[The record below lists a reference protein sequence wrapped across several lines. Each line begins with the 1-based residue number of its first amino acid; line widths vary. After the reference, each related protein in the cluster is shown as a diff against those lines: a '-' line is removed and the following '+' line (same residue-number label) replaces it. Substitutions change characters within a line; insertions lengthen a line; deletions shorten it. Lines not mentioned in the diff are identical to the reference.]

1 MPEFDIDQFKKSWQ
15 EQDVQPKYNSTDIEL
30 MLNKSSRNYVKYI
43 LWISCAEFLVILGM
57 NLYNLFAGDESQ
69 NFLNILQKFGVQN
82 SVDLKTNFDHLYLGL
97 KIISLALT
105 AFFVICFYINY
116 KKITVESNL
125 KKLIVQIIKF
135 KKTVN
140 LFILANIFLMVLYS
154 ITLVV
159 FTNWVLVQQNISLSN
174 ATLIGFYVGFFL
186 LIGLSVLLIWFY
198 YKIVYGIIL
207 KRLGNNL
214 AELKKI
220 DTENS

>member
-15 EQDVQPKYNSTDIEL
+15 EQDVRPKYNSTDIES

-43 LWISCAEFLVILGM
+43 SWISFAEFLIILGL
-57 NLYNLFAGDESQ
+57 NLYNFFAGDESQ
-69 NFLNILQKFGVQN
+69 NFINILQKFGVQN
-82 SVDLKTNFDHLYLGL
+82 SLDLQTNFDHLYLGL
-97 KIISLALT
+97 KIISLSVT
-105 AFFVICFYINY
+105 AFFVYCFYANY
-116 KKITVESNL
+116 KKINVESNL

-140 LFILANIFLMVLYS
+140 LFMLANIFLMVFYS
-154 ITLVV
+154 LTLIA
-159 FTNWVLVQQNISLSN
+159 FSNWVLIHQKISLN
-174 ATLIGFYVGFFL
+174 IATLIGFYVGFIL
-186 LIGLSVLLIWFY
+186 LIGVSLLLIWIY

-207 KRLGNNL
+207 KRLEINL

>member
-15 EQDVQPKYNSTDIEL
+15 EQDVQPKYNSTDIES

-43 LWISCAEFLVILGM
+43 LWISFAEFLVILGM
-57 NLYNLFAGDESQ
+57 NLYNFFAGDESQ
-69 NFLNILQKFGVQN
+69 NFINILERFGVKN

-105 AFFVICFYINY
+105 AFFVICFYANY
-116 KKITVESNL
+116 KKINVESNL

-154 ITLVV
+154 LALIA
-159 FTNWVLVQQNISLSN
+159 FTNWVLIQQNISLNN

-186 LIGLSVLLIWFY
+186 LIGLSVLLIWIY

-207 KRLGNNL
+207 KRLGINL